1 VDRLFKLQDEHR
13 REIKDLKDRMTNDV
27 NLQKA
32 MNKQG
37 IDKYLAEIARLEKT
51 LKQAQF
57 EVTKIKQA

>member
-1 VDRLFKLQDEHR
+1 
-13 REIKDLKDRMTNDV
+13 MTNDV